1 MGNNHQ
7 SLNSCLT
14 ILTLP
19 LDPCQIGILPVQYCN
34 QRSAKMLTM
43 GEVVF
48 HIFTLEEAHR
58 LQRNHAG
65 SEIPVQEPSMMR
77 VEMPI

>member
-1 MGNNHQ
+1 
-7 SLNSCLT
+7 
-14 ILTLP
+14 
-19 LDPCQIGILPVQYCN
+19 
-34 QRSAKMLTM
+34 MLTM